1 VISDETPTFPTSSK
15 EPKRGTHTAPWNL
28 EATCG
33 ARAGERVSIVR
44 IGVPTGAAESTSGCK
59 TEEAEE
65 AEIKS
70 EITGKQGCYAS
81 NPAPAGCIGVV
92 VFIPSLGMEVDYGG
106 TLRVAVQNGVGNGL
120 DQSRWVLSGAK
131 TGELQCQAPVGC
143 ATLATMTG
151 ELKVQGYEA
160 AQLVQER

>member
-1 VISDETPTFPTSSK
+1 MRRK
-15 EPKRGTHTAPWNL
+15 A
-28 EATCG
+28 
-33 ARAGERVSIVR
+33 
-44 IGVPTGAAESTSGCK
+44 TSGCK

-70 EITGKQGCYAS
+70 EIAGKQGCYAS
-81 NPAPAGCIGVV
+81 KPAPEGCIGVV

-131 TGELQCQAPVGC
+131 TGELQCQAPMGC
-143 ATLATMTG
+143 GDARRDDRGTESAGISRRRSLFS
-151 ELKVQGYEA
+151 V
-160 AQLVQER
+160 R